1 MKYAYIKNR
10 FVKLRNANISI
21 KERGFRYGDGIFETI
36 KIQNYLLCDYQYHLA
51 RIKNGLQ
58 EIKISFN
65 HNIIFDLANKLIK
78 KNNQK
83 NGFLRLSISR
93 GIGSKGYYPLDCKAT
108 LIIETENRR
117 KLPKGLINLT
127 VSSYHKISPN
137 MLPVNYKTMQGM
149 NSILALIEARKQNY
163 FDAVMLNINGHIT
176 ETSSSNIF
184 LLKKGQLYT
193 PPSQAGLLCG
203 VIREKIIN
211 NFTTIE
217 KLITLDDLKEFDSLF
232 ITNVAISAQIINSIS
247 LENQLIW
254 QNNPSPASNYKIIKI
269 KMFLAHIMG

>member
-1 MKYAYIKNR
+1 
-10 FVKLRNANISI
+10 
-21 KERGFRYGDGIFETI
+21 
-36 KIQNYLLCDYQYHLA
+36 
-51 RIKNGLQ
+51 
-58 EIKISFN
+58 
-65 HNIIFDLANKLIK
+65 
-78 KNNQK
+78 
-83 NGFLRLSISR
+83 
-93 GIGSKGYYPLDCKAT
+93 
-108 LIIETENRR
+108 
-117 KLPKGLINLT
+117 
-127 VSSYHKISPN
+127 
-137 MLPVNYKTMQGM
+137 
-149 NSILALIEARKQNY
+149 
-163 FDAVMLNINGHIT
+163 MLNINGHIT